1 MESGRWNARED
12 CRVSLKK
19 THTHANI
26 RSESSSSA
34 LLLLRRL
41 RLPNP
46 EGRYHDNGLSPR
58 PKWAGAPSQVQSHL
72 YQPVSLPPVPG
83 RPGQP
88 RPVSPPSLAAL
99 RATWYLNWRRA
110 TATSS
115 LFVAETDTQ
124 DIFPFHHAH
133 GRFHRFPPKGLRF
146 KPETKLGFSEREVN
160 CVLRTRVAELGA
172 DLGWRSW

>member
-1 MESGRWNARED
+1 MESDRSNARED
-12 CRVSLKK
+12 CRSRWKI
-19 THTHANI
+19 HTHANI
-26 RSESSSSA
+26 RSESSSSVLL

-46 EGRYHDNGLSPR
+46 EGRYHDNSLSPR

-72 YQPVSLPPVPG
+72 YQAVSLPPVPG

-99 RATWYLNWRRA
+99 QATWYLNWRRA

-115 LFVAETDTQ
+115 LFVAETDTE
-124 DIFPFHHAH
+124 DVFPFHHAH
-133 GRFHRFPPKGLRF
+133 GRFHDPPKGL
-146 KPETKLGFSEREVN
+146 EV
-160 CVLRTRVAELGA
+160 
-172 DLGWRSW
+172 